1 MSDGRGGSGGHGG
14 SGAAGEAVR
23 TVERALAAV
32 LSARSTSGGEGS
44 RGGGGSRGA
53 EGLAGTVGLGG
64 IDTGASLLA
73 ADPAADE
80 ELRRRGEQFV
90 RLAWER
96 GWQPADVVR
105 LVRRDLEDHHIRLA
119 AELIATEARRYE
131 RLPPRWAAQLA
142 ELGADPGP
150 EPGGRRGAGAAPP
163 YRADRFSYATAV
175 LELYLLLIRLPAI
188 EPVGP
193 VPGTPVHLP
202 AADDEPRMLTRI
214 RALLAKAEAT
224 GYPQEAEALTA
235 KAQELMARHSIDEA
249 LLADRT
255 HRGDVPGACRI
266 GVDAPYETA
275 KAILLDAVASANR
288 CRAVWNG
295 AFGFS
300 TVVGFEPDLE
310 AVELLHTSLLVQG
323 TSAMTRAEAAQRASG
338 RKRTKTF
345 RQSFLMAYAH
355 RIGERLARTTEQV
368 TGQVAERA
376 AERAAEDG
384 ARGVDALL
392 PVLAARDVAV
402 ADRTDRMFPQT
413 VATRVRG
420 VTDAEGWNHGTSAA
434 DAAHVPGGPGAKD
447 RRGRIRPAG

>member
-1 MSDGRGGSGGHGG
+1 M
-14 SGAAGEAVR
+14 
-23 TVERALAAV
+23 
-32 LSARSTSGGEGS
+32 
-44 RGGGGSRGA
+44 
-53 EGLAGTVGLGG
+53 LAGGPDG

-73 ADPAADE
+73 AAPDADT
-80 ELRRRGEQFV
+80 ELRRRGTGFL

-96 GWQPADVVR
+96 GWQPADVAR
-105 LVRRDLEDHHIRLA
+105 LVRRDLHGPHLRLL
-119 AELIATEARRYE
+119 AELTAEEARRYE

-142 ELGADPGP
+142 ELDQEYGP
-150 EPGGRRGAGAAPP
+150 GAGGAGP
-163 YRADRFSYATAV
+163 YRADRFSYATTV
-175 LELYLLLIRLPAI
+175 LELYLLLARLPAI

-193 VPGTPVHLP
+193 VPGAPLHLP
-202 AADDEPRMLTRI
+202 PAEGEPRMLTRI

-288 CRAVWNG
+288 CRAVWNS
-295 AFGFS
+295 AYGFS

-323 TSAMTRAEAAQRASG
+323 TSAMTRAEAAQRAGG

-355 RIGERLARTTEQV
+355 RLGERLAAATEQATEQANGEV
-368 TGQVAERA
+368 TERWAEG
-376 AERAAEDG
+376 DG
-384 ARGVDALL
+384 AAPGGGSGLL
-392 PVLAARDVAV
+392 PVLAAREAAV
-402 ADRTDRMFPQT
+402 TDRTDRMFPET

-420 VTDAEGWNHGTSAA
+420 VTDAEGWTHGVSAA
-434 DAAHVPGGPGAKD
+434 DAAHVPGHGRGGDAD
-447 RRGRIRPAG
+447 GTARRGRIRPA